1 MSENME
7 ENQNKDKINSQ
18 ESHSN
23 SSHHRHHS
31 GHEEHSHGYHH
42 SHSGRSRSRSYSSK
56 SSEQSDNIPAEYSKR
71 KKRRLWRRSLF
82 ISLICVL
89 FVILVFM
96 IVNAENE
103 NNLLNGFISG
113 RDRNNTEEIQIELDS
128 LRAENMNLKYELEK
142 YKDKYGDLDAAEEDN
157 AKTSGTSKK
166 AKTTK

>member
-1 MSENME
+1 
-7 ENQNKDKINSQ
+7 
-18 ESHSN
+18 
-23 SSHHRHHS
+23 
-31 GHEEHSHGYHH
+31 
-42 SHSGRSRSRSYSSK
+42 
-56 SSEQSDNIPAEYSKR
+56 
-71 KKRRLWRRSLF
+71 
-82 ISLICVL
+82 
-89 FVILVFM
+89 M